1 MPRQSWTGLLVSQQA
16 DGTALNTST
25 TETSILSG
33 QAKYTVPANFLSD
46 VGQTLRIRA
55 MGRISNIVTSP
66 GTLTL
71 RVKMGPTSTI
81 IAATSGALALNIV
94 AKTNVTWILDWD
106 LTVRSVGSSTAA
118 TFMHSGSWQSES
130 VIGSPAAGAG
140 GASAHIIPA
149 SAPAVGTGFDSTVA
163 NVLDLTAQWSTSN
176 AANSIQVHSFKL
188 ESLN

>member
-55 MGRISNIVTSP
+55 MGRVSNIVTSP

-71 RVKMGPTSTI
+71 RVK
-81 IAATSGALALNIV
+81 
-94 AKTNVTWILDWD
+94 
-106 LTVRSVGSSTAA
+106 
-118 TFMHSGSWQSES
+118 
-130 VIGSPAAGAG
+130 
-140 GASAHIIPA
+140 
-149 SAPAVGTGFDSTVA
+149 
-163 NVLDLTAQWSTSN
+163 
-176 AANSIQVHSFKL
+176 
-188 ESLN
+188 SL